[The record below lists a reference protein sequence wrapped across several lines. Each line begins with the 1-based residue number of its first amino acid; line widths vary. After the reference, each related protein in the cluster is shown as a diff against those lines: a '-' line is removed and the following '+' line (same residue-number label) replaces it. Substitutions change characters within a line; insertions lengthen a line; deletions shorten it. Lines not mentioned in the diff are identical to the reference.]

1 MRTLAARRLLGGC
14 ALVLGACAPGDS
26 PVAEAADGAPA
37 EAQPEAGE
45 DPPLVLRITQPETAD
60 WPEIERRGL
69 LRVLVP
75 RDRTNFFFAE
85 NRLRGMEYELVH
97 ERSEERRVGKECR
110 SRWSPYH

>member
-14 ALVLGACAPGDS
+14 ALVLGACAPGES
-26 PVAEAADGAPA
+26 PVAAAADDAPA
-37 EAQPEAGE
+37 APLEASE
-45 DPPLVLRITQPETAD
+45 DPPLVLRITQPDTAD

-97 ERSEERRVGKECR
+97 EFERSL
-110 SRWSPYH
+110 